1 MSIFNSINL
10 TISLLVDT
18 FKQLARW
25 KVWLALI
32 SYFSFYWL
40 ILYSHYDMMSP
51 LFYTVSNAWAELIG
65 PEQSQAYNHYP
76 AHLALLPYYFGWA
89 KYISGFLLDSTVLGL
104 IALLFYRDEKAEAA
118 GERSI
123 WSGTFSKLHHLI
135 IASVVLNGL
144 FLLVVTY
151 LPQILLPIIEYSPRR
166 RLAYEALILPGMYV
180 LIMAPL
186 FAVIPA
192 IVLKGKT
199 VPAAIMRSW
208 RLFKKYFLTMV
219 FLTIFILFVPVIFSI
234 ISSRPEIIIA
244 KFKPELVYWIL
255 LGSLVTD
262 LFVKFFWMGTA
273 VKLLSRDSE

>member
-1 MSIFNSINL
+1 MSILNSINL

-25 KVWLALI
+25 RVWLALLA
-32 SYFSFYWL
+32 YFSVNWL
-40 ILYSHYDMMSP
+40 ILYSNYDLMCP
-51 LFYTVSNAWAELIG
+51 LFYTVTSAWAAFIG
-65 PEQSQAYNHYP
+65 PEQAQAYNHYP
-76 AHLALLPYYFGWA
+76 AHLVLLPYYFGWA
-89 KYISGFLLDSTVLGL
+89 KYLSGFLLDSTLLGF
-104 IALLFYRDEKAEAA
+104 IALLFFRDEAPGAA
-118 GERSI
+118 RERSI

-135 IASVVLNGL
+135 IASVILNGL

-151 LPQILLPIIEYSPRR
+151 LPQILQPIIEGSPRR
-166 RLAYEALILPGMYV
+166 RLAYEALMLPGMYV

-208 RLFKKYFLTMV
+208 GLFRKYFLTMAL
-219 FLTIFILFVPVIFSI
+219 LTMFILFVPVIFSI
-234 ISSRPEIIIA
+234 VSSRPEIIIS

-255 LGSLVTD
+255 LGGLVVD